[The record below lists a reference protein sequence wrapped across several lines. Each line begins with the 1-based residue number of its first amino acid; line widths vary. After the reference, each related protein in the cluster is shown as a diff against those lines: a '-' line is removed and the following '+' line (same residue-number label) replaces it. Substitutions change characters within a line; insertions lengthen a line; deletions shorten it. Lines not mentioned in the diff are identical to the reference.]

1 MKSVELQIAVP
12 RTQEVGK
19 IQNELHHRS
28 AQEQS
33 LLMNQQIK
41 ESREMRQ
48 RSSGV
53 TDTAKSSIREEG
65 KQQHSTDSDGQS
77 PSPSPSNKQQDHASE
92 QHPAEHPYK
101 GHHIDLSL

>member
-12 RTQEVGK
+12 RTQEAGK
-19 IQNELHHRS
+19 IQNEFHQRS

-41 ESREMRQ
+41 ESLEMRQ

-53 TDTAKSSIREEG
+53 AETAKSLIREEG
-65 KQQHSTDSDGQS
+65 KQQHSSESDGQS
-77 PSPSPSNKQQDHASE
+77 ASNQQEHSSE
-92 QHPAEHPYK
+92 HHPAEHPYK

>member
-1 MKSVELQIAVP
+1 VSMKSVELQIAVP

-65 KQQHSTDSDGQS
+65 KQQHSSDSDGQS
-77 PSPSPSNKQQDHASE
+77 QSPSNKQQDHPSE